1 VAIARALANRPALIL
16 ADEPTGSLDSNT
28 GAEVLELFAGLH
40 RQGHTI
46 VIVTHDPSIAA
57 RAERR
62 IELHDGLVVEARPVA
77 A

>member
-1 VAIARALANRPALIL
+1 MIL

-28 GAEVLELFAGLH
+28 GAEVLGLFAALH

-46 VIVTHDPSIAA
+46 VIVTHDPGIAA

-62 IELHDGLVVEARPVA
+62 IELHDGLIVEARSVA